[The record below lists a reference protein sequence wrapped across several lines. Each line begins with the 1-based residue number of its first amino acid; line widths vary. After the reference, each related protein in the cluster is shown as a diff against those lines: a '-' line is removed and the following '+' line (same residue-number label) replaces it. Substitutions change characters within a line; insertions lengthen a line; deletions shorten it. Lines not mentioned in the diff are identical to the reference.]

1 MPASGWTREEGGY
14 AHAPTDPVVRIV
26 APPAAEALPVVE
38 VDVEIEADV
47 AVEPAREATPL
58 LDRPLATP
66 MLAYAGSRLI
76 TAVAV
81 GLAAMA
87 SHQSYQRILTVW
99 DGRWYERIA
108 LHGYPHAVPQGD
120 FYHHTGRQVQS
131 AIAFFPL
138 YPLLVR
144 GLDKVFPGGADV
156 AGAVLSLLIGA
167 LATVLVWV
175 VAEKVTDRKVADRA
189 AVLFA
194 FSPGAFVLTLVYAE
208 GLLVLLS
215 AACLL
220 ALLERRWV
228 LAGVLAALAGATRPN
243 ATAVMLACAWAAGV
257 AVWKHREWRAAAAP
271 ALAPLGMLGFFAFLW
286 WHTGEPLIW
295 FRVESQG
302 WGEGI
307 DFGRTNLGVFADV
320 FTRPLHNPNML
331 VLAASMITAA
341 VFMVI
346 LVRAKLPA
354 ILNIYA
360 LAGLGLVLI
369 SHINARPRFIFV
381 AFPLVI
387 ALAKTT
393 TRRQSAYVVLTAVF
407 AACTVMLTVFYGLHK
422 LNYYP

>member
-1 MPASGWTREEGGY
+1 MPAWGSTGEGRGY
-14 AHAPTDPVVRIV
+14 AHARTDPMVRVVTPPSAG
-26 APPAAEALPVVE
+26 APPLVE
-38 VDVEIEADV
+38 VG
-47 AVEPAREATPL
+47 VEPAPAAAPL
-58 LDRPLATP
+58 LARPLATP
-66 MLAYAGSRLI
+66 LVAYAASRAI

-87 SHQSYQRILTVW
+87 SHQSFQRVLTVW
-99 DGRWYERIA
+99 DGRWYVRIA
-108 LHGYPHAVPQGD
+108 TVGYPHSVPQGD
-120 FYHHTGRQVQS
+120 FYAGTGRQVQS
-131 AIAFFPL
+131 AVAFFPL
-138 YPLLVR
+138 YSLLVR
-144 GLDKVFPGGADV
+144 GLDRVFPGGADV

-167 LATVLVWV
+167 VATVLVWV
-175 VAEKVTDRKVADRA
+175 VAEKVTDRTVADRA

-220 ALLERRWV
+220 ALLDRRWV

-257 AVWKHREWRAAAAP
+257 ALWKNREWRAALAP
-271 ALAPLGMLGFFAFLW
+271 ILSPLGMLAFFVFLW
-286 WHTGEPLIW
+286 WHTGETLIW

-307 DFGRTNLGVFADV
+307 DLGRSNLGVFADL
-320 FTRPLHNPNML
+320 FTRPLHNPNHL
-331 VLAASMITAA
+331 VLAASMVTAV

-346 LVRAKLPA
+346 LVRAKLPGV
-354 ILNIYA
+354 LNVYT
-360 LAGLGLVLI
+360 LTGLGLVLI

-381 AFPLVI
+381 AFPIVI
-387 ALAKTT
+387 ALAKAT